1 MRKRDSVTCL
11 GFARLLAHRPTLGI
25 GIGLGDRSSLGDRDR
40 VIYGATKMHIII
52 REVVSSIYT
61 ESKAY
66 AYLLDMLSILIFP
79 PETRMESYF
88 RKP

>member
-1 MRKRDSVTCL
+1 MSWLCK
-11 GFARLLAHRPTLGI
+11 TLSTQANPIGI
-25 GIGLGDRSSLGDRDR
+25 GIGLGDRSNLGDRDR
-40 VIYGATKMHIII
+40 VIIWGHENAYI